1 MLSDAGCQPCE
12 SSIWPAWAWAGALFS
27 GFNEPEEFAAMD
39 KQAIIN
45 DEAGYVLQTYRRA
58 DIVLERGEGVY
69 LWDTDGKRFL
79 DFMSGIA
86 VAALGHSDPEVTAA
100 VAQQAATLTHVSNL
114 FHTIPHVGLARR
126 LVENSF
132 ADRVFFCNS
141 GAEANEGA
149 LKFARKW
156 ARAKAGEGKH
166 EIVAFSGS
174 FHGRTMGAI
183 SVTDKAS
190 YREPFNPLI
199 PGVCFAPFN
208 DLAAARTL
216 ISPATCAVIVEP
228 VQGEGG
234 IHAAT
239 PEFLR
244 GLRELCDRHA
254 ALLIFDE
261 IQCGLGRT
269 GRLWAHEA
277 YGVTPDIMTL
287 AKPLA
292 NGLPIGAILLT
303 DEVAAAI
310 GPGDHG
316 STFAAGPVVC
326 RAAEVV
332 FDRVSQPEFLA
343 AVAENGAYLRRRLR
357 ELDNAHILEV
367 RGEGLL
373 VGVELD
379 VPAAPVMAAAR
390 EKGLLIINAG
400 DNVLRIAP
408 PLIVTRDHI
417 DEAVSV
423 LVACF

>member
-1 MLSDAGCQPCE
+1 
-12 SSIWPAWAWAGALFS
+12 
-27 GFNEPEEFAAMD
+27 MD
-39 KQAIIN
+39 KQTIIN
-45 DEAGYVLQTYRRA
+45 AEARYVMQTYRRA

-69 LWDTDGKRFL
+69 LYDTDNKRYL

-86 VAALGHSDPEVTAA
+86 VAALGHSDPQVTEA
-100 VAQQAATLTHVSNL
+100 VAEQAAKLTHVSNL
-114 FHTIPHVGLARR
+114 FHTIPHVSLAQR

-183 SVTDKAS
+183 SVTYKAA
-190 YREPFNPLI
+190 YREPFNPLV

-208 DLAAARTL
+208 DLDAARLL
-216 ISPATCAVIVEP
+216 IGPATCAVIVEP

-239 PEFLR
+239 PEFLH
-244 GLRELCDRHA
+244 GLRALCDQYE

-277 YGVTPDIMTL
+277 LSVTPDIMTL

-292 NGLPIGAILLT
+292 NGLPMGAILLT
-303 DEVAAAI
+303 EEVAGAI

-343 AVAENGAYLRRRLR
+343 AVSQNGAYLRRRLR
-357 ELDNAHILEV
+357 ELDNAHIIEV

-379 VPAAPVMAAAR
+379 IPAAPVMAAAR
-390 EKGLLIINAG
+390 ERGLLIINAG
-400 DNVLRIAP
+400 ENVLRIAP
-408 PLIVTRDHI
+408 PLTITADHI
-417 DEAVSV
+417 DIAVDI
-423 LVACF
+423 LQECLPA

>member
-1 MLSDAGCQPCE
+1 
-12 SSIWPAWAWAGALFS
+12 
-27 GFNEPEEFAAMD
+27 MD
-39 KQAIIN
+39 TNKVIT
-45 DEAGYVLQTYRRA
+45 DEARYVMQTYRRA
-58 DIVLERGEGVY
+58 PVVLERGEGVY
-69 LWDTDGKRFL
+69 LFDTEGKRYL

-86 VAALGHSDPEVTAA
+86 VAALGHSDPDVAAA
-100 VAQQAATLTHVSNL
+100 VAAQASTLTHVSNL

-132 ADRVFFCNS
+132 ADKVFFCNS

-156 ARAKAGEGKH
+156 ARTKTGEGKH

-174 FHGRTMGAI
+174 FHGRTMGAVSI
-183 SVTDKAS
+183 TYKAA
-190 YREPFNPLI
+190 YREPFGPLV

-208 DLAAARTL
+208 DPVAARAL
-216 ISPATCAVIVEP
+216 IGPATCAVIVEP

-234 IHAAT
+234 VHAAT
-239 PEFLR
+239 PAFLR
-244 GLRELCDRHA
+244 ELRELCDHHG

-269 GRLWAHEA
+269 GHLWAHQN
-277 YGVTPDIMTL
+277 YDVMPDIMTL

-316 STFAAGPVVC
+316 STFAGGPVVC

-332 FDRVSQPEFLA
+332 FDRVSRTEFLA
-343 AVAENGAYLRRRLR
+343 TVAEAGEYLQRRLR
-357 ELDNAHILEV
+357 DRANSYVMDV
-367 RGEGLL
+367 RGRGLL

-379 VPAAPVMAAAR
+379 VPVGPILASAR

-408 PLIVTRDHI
+408 PLIITKDHI
-417 DEAVSV
+417 DEATAIIVEC
-423 LVACF
+423 LAAI

>member
-1 MLSDAGCQPCE
+1 
-12 SSIWPAWAWAGALFS
+12 
-27 GFNEPEEFAAMD
+27 MD
-39 KQAIIN
+39 KQAII
-45 DEAGYVLQTYRRA
+45 EAEGRYVMQTYRRA

-69 LWDTDGKRFL
+69 LYDTDGQRYL

-86 VAALGHSDPEVTAA
+86 VAALGHCDPAVTAA

-114 FHTIPHVGLARR
+114 YHTIPHVGLARR
-126 LVENSF
+126 LVEHSF

-156 ARAKAGEGKH
+156 ARARAGEGKH

-183 SVTDKAS
+183 SVTYKTA
-190 YREPFNPLI
+190 YREPFNPLL

-208 DLAAARTL
+208 DLATAREL
-216 ISPATCAVIVEP
+216 IGPATCAVILEP

-244 GLRELCDRHA
+244 GLRELCDRHG

-277 YGVTPDIMTL
+277 YAVTPDIMTL

-303 DEVAAAI
+303 EKVAAAI

-343 AVAENGAYLRRRLR
+343 AVAENGEYLRRRLR
-357 ELDNAHILEV
+357 ELESKHIVDV
-367 RGEGLL
+367 RGTGLL

-379 VPAAPVMAAAR
+379 VPVAPVLAAAR
-390 EKGLLIINAG
+390 KHGLLIINAG

-408 PLIVTRDHI
+408 PLIVTKDHI
-417 DEAVSV
+417 DTAVDI
-423 LVACF
+423 LRECLAT

>member
-1 MLSDAGCQPCE
+1 
-12 SSIWPAWAWAGALFS
+12 
-27 GFNEPEEFAAMD
+27 MD
-39 KQAIIN
+39 KQAIID
-45 DEAGYVLQTYRRA
+45 DEARYVLHTYRRA
-58 DIVLERGEGVY
+58 DMVLERGEGVY
-69 LWDTDGKRFL
+69 LYDTDGKRYL
-79 DFMSGIA
+79 DFMAGIA
-86 VAALGHSDPEVTAA
+86 VVALGHSDPDVTAA
-100 VAQQAATLTHVSNL
+100 VAAQAAKLTHVSNL
-114 FHTIPHVGLARR
+114 YHTIPHVALAKR
-126 LVENSF
+126 LVTHSF

-156 ARAKAGEGKH
+156 ARANAGEGKH
-166 EIVAFSGS
+166 EIVAFSRS

-183 SVTDKAS
+183 SVTHKAA
-190 YREPFNPLI
+190 YREPFNPLV
-199 PGVCFAPFN
+199 PGVCFAPYN
-208 DLAAARTL
+208 DLAAAREV
-216 ISPATCAVIVEP
+216 IGPATCAVIVEP

-239 PEFLR
+239 PEFLQ
-244 GLRELCDRHA
+244 GLRDLCDRHG

-277 YGVTPDIMTL
+277 YGLAPDIMTL

-292 NGLPIGAILLT
+292 NGLPIGAILVT
-303 DEVAAAI
+303 EKVAAAV

-326 RAAEVV
+326 AAAEVV

-357 ELDNAHILEV
+357 ELANPHIVEV

-379 VPAAPVMAAAR
+379 IPVAPILAAAR
-390 EKGLLIINAG
+390 DKGLLIINAG

-408 PLIVTRDHI
+408 PLIITAAHI
-417 DEAVSV
+417 DTAVAILGECLSN
-423 LVACF
+423 